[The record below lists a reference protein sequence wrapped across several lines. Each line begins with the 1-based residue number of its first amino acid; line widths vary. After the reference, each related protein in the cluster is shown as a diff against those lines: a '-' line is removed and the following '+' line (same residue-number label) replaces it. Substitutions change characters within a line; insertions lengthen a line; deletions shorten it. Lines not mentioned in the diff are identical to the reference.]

1 QKKPEITPCKV
12 WIMERKVRIFAAAK
26 NGNVGEV
33 LYRFF
38 CCFCW
43 VRKGSKKKQKK
54 SLQEWKKGFIFA
66 PAKMRKSSDAKQ
78 EKVH

>member
-54 SLQEWKKGFIFA
+54 VCRNGKRVLYLH
-66 PAKMRKSSDAKQ
+66 PLR
-78 EKVH
+78 